1 MEILTFGIFTDL
13 SYPVVGE
20 ISVDG
25 RKGLMRDSRL
35 GVGYANFMAHKFS
48 RLDLT
53 PLVSTS
59 VKEIVEC
66 GKLCVD
72 HVSCFSFNC
81 AAFRDNVEKKIL
93 CQLLQSDKY
102 SESLMFA
109 PSPIFHHFSIEVS
122 KTEIHSFWKINFL
135 SVQMSMERFYFLTL
149 FYLIIF
155 FVK

>member
-25 RKGLMRDSRL
+25 SKGLKRDSRL

-48 RLDLT
+48 RLDVT
-53 PLVSTS
+53 TLVSTS

-72 HVSCFSFNC
+72 HMSCFSFNC

-122 KTEIHSFWKINFL
+122 KTEIRSSWITDFL
-135 SVQMSMERFYFLTL
+135 SVQIAWNFF
-149 FYLIIF
+149 IF
-155 FVK
+155 